1 MKNVLERLINLLA
14 LLLTSP
20 RPVTAGVI
28 RQTIPGY
35 SLDSDEAFHRMFERD
50 KEMLRSIGIP
60 LEVDYTDGWEVE
72 QGYLV
77 DPTKYSLPDP
87 GLTDEERAALL
98 LALQVVRLG
107 GEPAGPEALLKLGG
121 ARTTGAA
128 EPLAADLGTSPA
140 LTDLFAAVTER
151 RPVRFEYRGRMRAV
165 NPFGLGHRRGH
176 WYLVGGTSE
185 GNRMFRADRIEN
197 LTVAD
202 TPGAFTRPEGFSIA
216 EALADLP
223 WEVGSEGAIEARVRF
238 GPEVA
243 WWASR
248 QLGGAT
254 IIEEETDAAGSM
266 VVVMPVSNQEAF
278 IGWVL
283 SFGDDAEVIGPP
295 RLRAAI
301 VSRIRAAG

>member
-20 RPVTAGVI
+20 RPVTAAVI

-60 LEVDYTDGWEVE
+60 LEVDFTDGWEVE

-77 DPTKYSLPDP
+77 DPSKYALPDP

-128 EPLAADLGTSPA
+128 EPLAADLGASPELA
-140 LTDLFAAVTER
+140 DLFAAVTER
-151 RPVRFEYRGRMRAV
+151 RRVHFQYRGRRRV
-165 NPFGLGHRRGH
+165 VSPYGLGHRRGH

-185 GNRMFRADRIEN
+185 GDRMFRADRIEQ
-197 LTVAD
+197 LSVEG
-202 TPGAFTRPEGFSIA
+202 PPRAFTRPEGFSIA

-223 WEVGSEGAIEARVRF
+223 WEVGSEGSVEARVKF

-243 WWASR
+243 WWAAR
-248 QLGGAT
+248 QLGAGT
-254 IIEEETDAAGSM
+254 VTEGRIDAGGSM
-266 VVVMPVSNQEAF
+266 VVVIPVNNPDAF

-283 SFGDDAEVIGPP
+283 SFGEGAEVIGPP
-295 RLRAAI
+295 ELRAAMI
-301 VSRIRAAG
+301 GRIGAAG